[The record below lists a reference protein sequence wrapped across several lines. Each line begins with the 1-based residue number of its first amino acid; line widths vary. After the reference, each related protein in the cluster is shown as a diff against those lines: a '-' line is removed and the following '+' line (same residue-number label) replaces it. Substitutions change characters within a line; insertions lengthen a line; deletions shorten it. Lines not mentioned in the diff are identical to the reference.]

1 MFSPQ
6 LQNLEPEETPSD
18 SLKENLMPYLL
29 EASIDADRI
38 DAHWNLVIQG
48 LMLYFVIDKRRR
60 ELDEIAKG
68 NY

>member
-1 MFSPQ
+1 MFSLQ
-6 LQNLEPEETPSD
+6 LQNLKSEETPSD

-29 EASIDADRI
+29 EAGIDADRI
-38 DAHWNLVIQG
+38 DADWNLAIQG
-48 LMLYFVIDKRRR
+48 LMLYFVIDKRRG